1 MFHLNSHWLVF
12 LQSDIF
18 PFKGELDK
26 KVCFHWTHTF
36 TFKVCFF
43 SQNHGTGTLPPQKK
57 NNQEIENL
65 GSGPMFHFHD
75 RGRKGKR
82 HLLDALLET
91 FQRVCK
97 SAQKTLGDKTI
108 CTAFIF
114 WIYIYI
120 YIYIVCKGLPVHR
133 VFCCENF
140 REWSA
145 STGHKFWWD
154 SWNILKTQ
162 DP

>member
-1 MFHLNSHWLVF
+1 M
-12 LQSDIF
+12 
-18 PFKGELDK
+18 ELEH
-26 KVCFHWTHTF
+26 C
-36 TFKVCFF
+36 
-43 SQNHGTGTLPPQKK
+43 PPKK

-97 SAQKTLGDKTI
+97 SAQKTLVDKTI
-108 CTAFIF
+108 CTAFFF

-120 YIYIVCKGLPVHR
+120 YILCVKAFLFIGFFAVKISGSGALQLGTNSG
-133 VFCCENF
+133 E
-140 REWSA
+140 
-145 STGHKFWWD
+145 
-154 SWNILKTQ
+154 ILETY
-162 DP
+162 

>member
-1 MFHLNSHWLVF
+1 M
-12 LQSDIF
+12 
-18 PFKGELDK
+18 ELEH
-26 KVCFHWTHTF
+26 C
-36 TFKVCFF
+36 
-43 SQNHGTGTLPPQKK
+43 PPKK

-97 SAQKTLGDKTI
+97 SAQKTLVDKTI

-120 YIYIVCKGLPVHR
+120 YILCVKAFLFIGFFAVKISGSGALQLGTNSGEILETYWRLKIPNRSPPKKCFAGILENQWSIYFRYDMILFFKLCIYI
-133 VFCCENF
+133 FISF
-140 REWSA
+140 
-145 STGHKFWWD
+145 F
-154 SWNILKTQ
+154 IYIYI
-162 DP
+162 